1 MAKKGTKERCAKG
14 TAKGIIANAMK
25 SHPTWNAKKISQNY
39 PVGEST
45 CHKYMKQIRDA
56 EPPQEEL
63 KSQPWLVFAGV
74 MAGIALMLLF
84 IIAERGVQ

>member
-14 TAKGIIANAMK
+14 TAKAIIANAMK
-25 SHPTWNAKKISQNY
+25 QHPTWNAKKISENY

-45 CHKYMKQIRDA
+45 CHKYMKEIRGA
-56 EPPQEEL
+56 LPTVEEQ
-63 KSQPWLVFAGV
+63 SNNRWLVFAGIV
-74 MAGIALMLLF
+74 AGIALMLLF